1 MNIWNL
7 IKEKIA
13 KELCSQSKMLNREI
27 AKVVT
32 GTNETVV
39 IFNNGS
45 TIQAVNASQNTRGLR
60 CHVLVVVICLDI
72 HIYKSISVIG

>member
-1 MNIWNL
+1 
-7 IKEKIA
+7 
-13 KELCSQSKMLNREI
+13 MLNREI

-45 TIQAVNASQNTRGLR
+45 TIQAVNASQNTRGMSYAVFDR
-60 CHVLVVVICLDI
+60 NIN
-72 HIYKSISVIG
+72 YN